1 MHGRH
6 LTGALNSGTR
16 EEGDHAVNERGDTS
30 AGRSG
35 NPASRE
41 GHSGRR
47 GDAEPRRR
55 QVQPRPRALPQS
67 RGGGILI
74 ALGLLAPQTLSWGKK
89 KIRKR
94 NKIKGRLTKAP
105 RTKWG
110 RLARNSREPATA
122 TRARKYLF
130 LHRNLLLSSGMQPK
144 AKTRKRSLP
153 ERLPLHRLAVPKAW
167 LNGRPAEGQ
176 ARIPAPRHHY
186 RVTYSSGRLRLVL
199 STT

>member
-89 KIRKR
+89 KNQKE
-94 NKIKGRLTKAP
+94 K
-105 RTKWG
+105 
-110 RLARNSREPATA
+110 
-122 TRARKYLF
+122 
-130 LHRNLLLSSGMQPK
+130 
-144 AKTRKRSLP
+144 
-153 ERLPLHRLAVPKAW
+153 
-167 LNGRPAEGQ
+167 
-176 ARIPAPRHHY
+176 
-186 RVTYSSGRLRLVL
+186 
-199 STT
+199 